1 MARAKLKLYRCDLQ
15 VAATAYIKAYTKKE
29 AGRLLDEFIED
40 GSALEVEGPEIFG
53 ESYHHPRM
61 PIVSLS
67 PAMTIH
73 GRFRGSKIE
82 HAEDLG

>member
-1 MARAKLKLYRCDLQ
+1 MARAKLKLFQVDLK

-29 AGRLLDEFIED
+29 AGRLIDEFIED
-40 GSALEVEGPEIFG
+40 GSVLEVEGSEIFG

-73 GRFRGSKIE
+73 GRLPGSKIT
-82 HAEDLG
+82 HTEDLG